1 MESAIESTDDL
12 PDFEQAILDEDEHDG
27 QGYLQDMMIIDLRG
41 KNHVYNQTG
50 SHKSMKLFD
59 LLLDS
64 QSTCDVIVNGIFVTN
79 ICKSKMMLVLRTQ
92 AGECRIDMVAD
103 LPGVGTVWY
112 FPSNVANILSQHR
125 MVVNSGWDVDYS
137 SKLYRKTLNVND
149 LTFNCTTNEGIQV
162 SFSSTPDGLHTMD
175 CSSYFGVDHK
185 GHLFCTSI
193 IDNNTNHGLSMCYNI
208 TGVPITNVKD
218 AIDTVEKSK
227 QNFSKKGSIK
237 SKLSA
242 TIPTCCSSSQR

>member
-79 ICKSKMMLVLRTQ
+79 IRKSKMTLVLRTQ
-92 AGECRIDMVAD
+92 AGECRIDMIAD
-103 LPGVGTVWY
+103 MPGVGTVWY
-112 FPSNVANILSQHR
+112 YPSGVANILSQHR
-125 MVVNSGWDVDYS
+125 MVVNSGWDVEYS
-137 SKLYRKTLNVND
+137 SKLYKQSLNVND
-149 LTFNCTTNEGIQV
+149 
-162 SFSSTPDGLHTMD
+162 
-175 CSSYFGVDHK
+175 
-185 GHLFCTSI
+185 
-193 IDNNTNHGLSMCYNI
+193 
-208 TGVPITNVKD
+208 
-218 AIDTVEKSK
+218 
-227 QNFSKKGSIK
+227 
-237 SKLSA
+237 
-242 TIPTCCSSSQR
+242 